1 MLSTHNTVPQL
12 LQVAVMSITH
22 LCNKTGSKLPGENE
36 NDYFFRST
44 VPVRGGIGADADLAG
59 QSINIAS

>member
-12 LQVAVMSITH
+12 LQVAVMSIPIYMYVTKQEVNSQMKMII
-22 LCNKTGSKLPGENE
+22 LLGLQCQLEAV
-36 NDYFFRST
+36 D
-44 VPVRGGIGADADLAG
+44 GADADLAG